1 MMKYCVVY
9 TVVAR
14 IKTLNNKL
22 EAQTKSH
29 FSVVYVGYIQVIMN
43 ARLTILVRFQFK
55 NNLYNLDVLNEVK
68 DLLRSGR

>member
-1 MMKYCVVY
+1 MMKHCVVY

-14 IKTLNNKL
+14 IKRLNNKL
-22 EAQTKSH
+22 ETQTKSH
-29 FSVVYVGYIQVIMN
+29 ISVVYVGYIQVIMN

-68 DLLRSGR
+68 TS